1 MKEKYAK
8 LLVNLLLWAAGIVL
22 LFTVVP
28 RLLLFF
34 LPLVIGWILA
44 ILANPL
50 VRLME
55 KRFRIVRRHGSM
67 LIIITA
73 IALVVLVLYL
83 IIARLGGE
91 IVGFIY
97 AFPETYVRMGEEFTQ
112 IGKNLSGVYAQ
123 LPDGLQAGLASLGT
137 QFDSY
142 MGTIVEEIGRPTVT
156 AAGNFAKNLPSY
168 LLGVVFVILSA
179 YFFIADRERIMK
191 FFRENVPENVQKT
204 FLIATDSIK
213 NAVGGYF
220 KAQFKIMGV
229 VFLILLVGFA
239 VLGIRFAVLIAFL
252 TAFLDF
258 LPFLGTGTVLLPWA
272 LFQFLAHDY
281 RMAVGLLV
289 IYAVSQT
296 VRQLIQPKI
305 VGDTVGLS
313 PLATL
318 IWIYIGYKLY
328 GVVGM
333 IVAVPVGVLVQTFYR
348 IGMFQP
354 LFAAIGDVARDIN
367 RFRKME
373 KQNEEQRKIR

>member
-97 AFPETYVRMGEEFTQ
+97 AFPDTYAQ

-281 RMAVGLLV
+281 RMTVGLLV

>member
-1 MKEKYAK
+1 
-8 LLVNLLLWAAGIVL
+8 
-22 LFTVVP
+22 
-28 RLLLFF
+28 
-34 LPLVIGWILA
+34 
-44 ILANPL
+44 
-50 VRLME
+50 
-55 KRFRIVRRHGSM
+55 M

-97 AFPETYVRMGEEFTQ
+97 AFPETYARMGEEFTQ

>member
-97 AFPETYVRMGEEFTQ
+97 AFPETYARMGEEFTQ
-112 IGKNLSGVYAQ
+112 IGKNLSGVYEQ

-142 MGTIVEEIGRPTVT
+142 MGASVEEIGRPTVT

-191 FFRENVPENVQKT
+191 FFRENVPENIQKT

-281 RMAVGLLV
+281 RMTVGLLV

>member
-1 MKEKYAK
+1 
-8 LLVNLLLWAAGIVL
+8 
-22 LFTVVP
+22 
-28 RLLLFF
+28 
-34 LPLVIGWILA
+34 
-44 ILANPL
+44 
-50 VRLME
+50 
-55 KRFRIVRRHGSM
+55 
-67 LIIITA
+67 
-73 IALVVLVLYL
+73 
-83 IIARLGGE
+83 
-91 IVGFIY
+91 
-97 AFPETYVRMGEEFTQ
+97 
-112 IGKNLSGVYAQ
+112 
-123 LPDGLQAGLASLGT
+123 
-137 QFDSY
+137 
-142 MGTIVEEIGRPTVT
+142 
-156 AAGNFAKNLPSY
+156 
-168 LLGVVFVILSA
+168 
-179 YFFIADRERIMK
+179 MK
-191 FFRENVPENVQKT
+191 FFRENVPENIQKT

-281 RMAVGLLV
+281 RMTVGLLV

>member
-1 MKEKYAK
+1 
-8 LLVNLLLWAAGIVL
+8 
-22 LFTVVP
+22 
-28 RLLLFF
+28 
-34 LPLVIGWILA
+34 
-44 ILANPL
+44 
-50 VRLME
+50 
-55 KRFRIVRRHGSM
+55 
-67 LIIITA
+67 
-73 IALVVLVLYL
+73 
-83 IIARLGGE
+83 
-91 IVGFIY
+91 
-97 AFPETYVRMGEEFTQ
+97 
-112 IGKNLSGVYAQ
+112 
-123 LPDGLQAGLASLGT
+123 
-137 QFDSY
+137 
-142 MGTIVEEIGRPTVT
+142 MGTIVEEIGWPTVT

>member
-97 AFPETYVRMGEEFTQ
+97 AFPETYARMGEEFTQ

-281 RMAVGLLV
+281 RMTVGLLV

-305 VGDTVGLS
+305 VGDTCL
-313 PLATL
+313 
-318 IWIYIGYKLY
+318 LY
-328 GVVGM
+328 TSRCV
-333 IVAVPVGVLVQTFYR
+333 
-348 IGMFQP
+348 
-354 LFAAIGDVARDIN
+354 
-367 RFRKME
+367 
-373 KQNEEQRKIR
+373 